1 MGVTADKLPGVARYV
16 IADCKQLSMLVIDKP
31 MKADLNRLL
40 MKNQCVYCLLR
51 SH

>member
-31 MKADLNRLL
+31 MKADLNRLFDEKSMRIL
-40 MKNQCVYCLLR
+40 FA
-51 SH
+51 